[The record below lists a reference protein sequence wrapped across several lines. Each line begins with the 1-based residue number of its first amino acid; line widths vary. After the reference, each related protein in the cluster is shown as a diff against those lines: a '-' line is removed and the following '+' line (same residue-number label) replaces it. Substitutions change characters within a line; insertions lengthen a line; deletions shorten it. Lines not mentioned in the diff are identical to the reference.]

1 MYGLMKEN
9 IQLNSKVL
17 SKLSMHEPSSF
28 RALVDISRD
37 AFPGTKTL
45 CFLPERRTFRL
56 MCKISYSDYSGF
68 SIAFYCLSK
77 TEQSGS
83 YINTVAYESKFSS
96 PKFYL
101 RFLCIL

>member
-9 IQLNSKVL
+9 SQVNSKVL
-17 SKLSMHEPSSF
+17 SELSMHELSSF

-45 CFLPERRTFRL
+45 CFLPERRIFRL
-56 MCKISYSDYSGF
+56 MCKISFSDYSGF
-68 SIAFYCLSK
+68 SIAFYCLSETK
-77 TEQSGS
+77 QSGS
-83 YINTVAYESKFSS
+83 HINTVTYESKFSG
-96 PKFYL
+96 PEFYL